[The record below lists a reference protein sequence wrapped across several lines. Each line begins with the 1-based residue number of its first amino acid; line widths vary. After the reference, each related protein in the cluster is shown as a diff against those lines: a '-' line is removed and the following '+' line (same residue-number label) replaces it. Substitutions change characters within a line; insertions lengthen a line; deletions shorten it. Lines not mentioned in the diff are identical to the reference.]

1 MTAPLDTARRAW
13 LDRALSVGAV
23 PAVVGKFFA
32 LIGVVDV

>member
-13 LDRALSVGAV
+13 LDRALSAGAV
-23 PAVVGKFFA
+23 SAVVGKFLE